1 MCLEQSKGVIQSSI
15 ATKRQGG
22 DHNLMICAR
31 INTHIIDNAN
41 IKGRVVFP
49 TSFLLLFRLSGVVVK
64 YKVLGFWDQA
74 SIE

>member
-1 MCLEQSKGVIQSSI
+1 
-15 ATKRQGG
+15 
-22 DHNLMICAR
+22 MICAR